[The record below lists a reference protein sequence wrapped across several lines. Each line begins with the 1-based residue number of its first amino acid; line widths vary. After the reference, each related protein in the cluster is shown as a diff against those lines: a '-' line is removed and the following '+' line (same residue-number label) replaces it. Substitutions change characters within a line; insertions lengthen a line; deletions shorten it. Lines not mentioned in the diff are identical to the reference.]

1 MNNSIFSKTIEN
13 LRKRMKVRLVD
24 NVGDYKNM

>member
-1 MNNSIFSKTIEN
+1 MNNSIFSKTNEN

-24 NVGDYKNM
+24 NVEDYKNM